1 MRCCCDVTLIVML
14 RKVFRKMFGTYFL
27 FTEWYKKPYTKTSR
41 NVDLIVYNSY
51 ATSIYYLRIFANT
64 NHSNMLTYVTY
75 HWPMLPICI
84 LRQQN
89 LKSKEENIVKAQCT
103 RHIDVWQAPNMPKGW
118 NIIMLRNMTINHRK
132 NSNWFCIID
141 YENKNNICMTSTSSP
156 VSLNYLN
163 KTMKTGVSIDTLL

>member
-1 MRCCCDVTLIVML
+1 MRMRCCCDVTLIVML

-51 ATSIYYLRIFANT
+51 STSIYYLRIYANT

-118 NIIMLRNMTINHRK
+118 NIIMLRNMTSNHRK
-132 NSNWFCIID
+132 N
-141 YENKNNICMTSTSSP
+141 
-156 VSLNYLN
+156 
-163 KTMKTGVSIDTLL
+163 